1 MLTRALQRGAAS
13 GWRQSSAHYGGR
25 SWPLFVVVICNLSAV
40 TLFGGAVMLLVVAGV
55 ETAYTILASDQ
66 ATWFSAEA
74 GSALAGYSGISFVAS
89 IVPMVATWAINRMY
103 RRRCKSCGR

>member
-1 MLTRALQRGAAS
+1 
-13 GWRQSSAHYGGR
+13 
-25 SWPLFVVVICNLSAV
+25 
-40 TLFGGAVMLLVVAGV
+40 MLLVVAGV
-55 ETAYTILASDQ
+55 ETAYAILASDK

-74 GSALAGYSGISFVAS
+74 GSALAGYGGICFVAS

>member
-25 SWPLFVVVICNLSAV
+25 SGLLALVMISNLAAV

-55 ETAYTILASDQ
+55 ETAYAILASDK

-74 GSALAGYSGISFVAS
+74 GSALAGYAAICFVAS
-89 IVPMVATWAINRMY
+89 IIPVVITAAINRMY
-103 RRRCKSCGR
+103 RRRCKTCGR